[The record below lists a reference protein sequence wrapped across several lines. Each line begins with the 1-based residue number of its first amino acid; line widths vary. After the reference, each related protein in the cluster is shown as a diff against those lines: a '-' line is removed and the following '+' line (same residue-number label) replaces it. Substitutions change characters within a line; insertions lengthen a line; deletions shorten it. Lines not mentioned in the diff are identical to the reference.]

1 MTLTLKTAK
10 QFFCMTLH
18 LMIIHHHTKF
28 SYERLSGSG
37 DIVQTKS
44 GQRDRWRD
52 GHMDTVIPIYTP
64 SPSQIHYKG
73 IKKKRKKER
82 PCDYAYFA
90 RDSTGSDEA
99 IQHTHKKKTYRG
111 INMGLLLK
119 LQCCSWFN
127 SKVF

>member
-1 MTLTLKTAK
+1 
-10 QFFCMTLH
+10 
-18 LMIIHHHTKF
+18 MIIDHHTKF

-73 IKKKRKKER
+73 IKKNEKKRGHVTMHTLQGTAQVVMKPFNTHIKRKPTEE
-82 PCDYAYFA
+82 
-90 RDSTGSDEA
+90 STWV
-99 IQHTHKKKTYRG
+99 
-111 INMGLLLK
+111 
-119 LQCCSWFN
+119 CC
-127 SKVF
+127 